1 MSAVVYLM
9 QHGRECQNVVHGLG
23 LVLMKM
29 FVKCLYENVCMKMFS
44 NYLKYIIFIIPGVQK
59 KLYPL

>member
-23 LVLMKM
+23 FVLRKM
-29 FVKCLYENVCMKMFS
+29 FVKCLYENGSS
-44 NYLKYIIFIIPGVQK
+44 NYLKYIIFII
-59 KLYPL
+59 

>member
-1 MSAVVYLM
+1 M

-29 FVKCLYENVCMKMFS
+29 FVKCLYENVFS
-44 NYLKYIIFIIPGVQK
+44 NYLKYIIFIIRYSREWDTENTQ
-59 KLYPL
+59 